1 MITENQTAAQ
11 SLPALSA
18 ESLARLEALRVVLKE
33 MGRVLVAFSGGVDS
47 ALVLKV
53 AHDALGVDALAI
65 TAISPTFPP
74 EEQAEAVR
82 FCQGLG
88 VEHILVD
95 SQELE
100 VEGYARNEGDRC
112 YFCKSELFTLAADR
126 AKTLGVP
133 WVLDGTILDD
143 LGDHRPGLM
152 AAGENAVRHPLV
164 EARLG
169 KSHVREIARHY
180 DLPVWSKPSFACL
193 GSRFPV
199 GTRVTIERVGRIQRI
214 ESYLRAIGLRQF
226 RARFHKLEGE
236 TMVRIE
242 VDPAEFSKV
251 VCVHEALVE
260 VCKAEGF
267 KWVTLDLAGYRT
279 GNLSMPLG
287 SGTASS
293 G

>member
-1 MITENQTAAQ
+1 MMIENNSSTVM
-11 SLPALSA
+11 SA
-18 ESLARLEALRVVLKE
+18 ESLERLAALRGVLCE

-53 AHDALGVDALAI
+53 AHEELGEHAIAL

-88 VEHILVD
+88 VSHILVD

-100 VEGYARNEGDRC
+100 IEGYARNAGDRC
-112 YFCKSELFTLAADR
+112 YFCKSELFTLAAAR
-126 AKTLGVP
+126 AATLGVP

-143 LGDHRPGLM
+143 LGDHRPGLV
-152 AAGENAVRHPLV
+152 AAGESGVRHPLV
-164 EARLG
+164 EAGLT
-169 KSHVREIARHY
+169 KSHVREIARHF

-199 GTRVTIERVGRIQRI
+199 GTRVTLERVGHIQRV

-226 RARFHKLEGE
+226 RARFHQLEGE
-236 TMVRIE
+236 AMVRIE

-251 VCVHEALVE
+251 VVVHDALVE

-279 GNLSMPLG
+279 GSISRPLG
-287 SGTASS
+287 SGIAPSA
-293 G
+293 